1 MKRGIIWDLDG
12 TLWDSSTPVRDAW
25 NAWMERHG
33 FDRRFTREQMR
44 GYCGKTLEQ
53 IAALVFPDVPE
64 AERNARVYGCC
75 DLENEFLAE
84 RGGILYPQEQQV
96 LCRLA
101 EQYHMSIVSNC
112 GQGYIE
118 AYLTAHHMWPLFD
131 DRENAVNT
139 GMGKAENIRLVME
152 RNGLDCAVYVGD
164 TQGDWQ
170 AATRAGAVFVHAA
183 YGFGQAPEAEWR
195 IASLTELPAVLERI
209 FS

>member
-12 TLWDSSTPVRDAW
+12 TLWDSSIPVRDAW
-25 NAWMERHG
+25 NVWMERHG
-33 FDRRFTREQMR
+33 FDRRFTRQQMR

-53 IAALVFPDVPE
+53 IAALVFPDVAE
-64 AERNARVYGCC
+64 AERNARIYGCC
-75 DLENEFLAE
+75 ALENDFLTE
-84 RGGILYPQEQQV
+84 RGGILYPQEEPV
-96 LCRLA
+96 LRLLR
-101 EQYHMSIVSNC
+101 ERYHMSIVSNC

-118 AYLTAHHMWPLFD
+118 AYLTAHRMWPLFD

-152 RNGLDCAVYVGD
+152 RNALDCAVYVGD

-170 AATRAGAVFVHAA
+170 AAGRAGAVFVHAA
-183 YGFGQAPEAEWR
+183 YGFGQVPEAKWR
-195 IASLTELPAVLERI
+195 IASLAELPALLEQI